1 MLQHMIHVGRVAAAD
16 GGVGRRARGCNIPS
30 VFIFGRVQQ
39 RMVQT
44 LFEVRAHAQ
53 VLQYQY

>member
-1 MLQHMIHVGRVAAAD
+1 MVG
-16 GGVGRRARGCNIPS
+16 GRGCNIPA

-53 VLQYQY
+53 VLQHQY